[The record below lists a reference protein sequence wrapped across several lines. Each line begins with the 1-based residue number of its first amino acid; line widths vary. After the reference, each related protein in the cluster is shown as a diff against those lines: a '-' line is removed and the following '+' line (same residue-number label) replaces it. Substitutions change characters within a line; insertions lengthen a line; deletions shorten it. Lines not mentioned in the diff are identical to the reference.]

1 MLTLSFISGHHFLN
15 PPSHDE
21 LLWLGSVLVIITH
34 PHEEFSMIYDEGFIT
49 FKAAQNGAIL
59 TLTFDYPP
67 VNVQGRIMLADLDI
81 LAQGASCRA

>member
-1 MLTLSFISGHHFLN
+1 
-15 PPSHDE
+15 
-21 LLWLGSVLVIITH
+21 
-34 PHEEFSMIYDEGFIT
+34 MIYDEGFIT